1 MSRLLARQL
10 LLPGKVLLG
19 SPSQRDRDGFQAG
32 IADGVYFV
40 IPDSKQ
46 MIKKNLTA
54 RVILCYNTPAINSYS
69 SIRHPYRVPQFMGK
83 GRGDNMK
90 PLVAIVGRP
99 NVGKST
105 FFNRMIGERV
115 AIVEDLPGTT
125 RDLIYGDT
133 DWNGREFTLIDTG
146 GLELGS
152 YIPVG
157 QVGLDGQPGDI
168 VKRVRAQAQLA
179 IEEADVIVFMVDTR
193 AGITAADEEVA
204 DLLRRSNKPVILA
217 ANKADNVTRRQEA
230 VEFYALGL
238 GEPITVSAIQGTG
251 TGDLL
256 DSIVEALPPEEEKPE
271 GEEEEEIPHI
281 AIVGRPNV
289 GKSSLLNAILGF
301 ERAIVSEVP
310 GTTRDAI
317 DTELEY
323 EDRKLILIDTAGIR
337 RRGRV
342 GPGVEK
348 YSVLRASRAIDRCD
362 VALLLIDASEG
373 LAAQDTHIAGE
384 IHEKAKGVVVVVNKW
399 DLAQAQRREERE
411 GKIPRPDEEIES
423 AERYRKIIAEG
434 LKFIPYAPIVFT
446 SAKTGYHV
454 QSLLE
459 MVLNIADMRYLR
471 IPTSRL
477 NEVVQEAIR
486 RHNPTVFRGKVLKI
500 YYATQTQV
508 NPPTFVFFVNDPQ
521 AVHFSYERYLENQL
535 RKAYSFKGT
544 GIRMH
549 FRARPKSER

>member
-1 MSRLLARQL
+1 
-10 LLPGKVLLG
+10 
-19 SPSQRDRDGFQAG
+19 
-32 IADGVYFV
+32 
-40 IPDSKQ
+40 
-46 MIKKNLTA
+46 
-54 RVILCYNTPAINSYS
+54 
-69 SIRHPYRVPQFMGK
+69 
-83 GRGDNMK
+83 MK

-115 AIVEDLPGTT
+115 AIVEDMPGTT
-125 RDLIYGDT
+125 RDRIYGDT

-152 YIPVG
+152 DIPVG

-168 VKRVRAQAQLA
+168 MKRVRAQAELA
-179 IEEADVIVFMVDTR
+179 IDEADVIIFMVDAQ
-193 AGITAADEEVA
+193 AGITAADDEVA
-204 DLLRRSNKPVILA
+204 DLLRRTQKPVILT
-217 ANKADNVTRRQEA
+217 ANKSDNAKLRQDV
-230 VEFYALGL
+230 VEFYTLGI
-238 GEPITVSAIQGTG
+238 GEPITISSTQGTG

-256 DSIVEALPPEEEKPE
+256 DLIVDALPPEQEGPE
-271 GEEEEEIPHI
+271 GEEEEEVTRI

-301 ERAIVSEVP
+301 QRSIVSDVP

-317 DTELEY
+317 DIEFEY
-323 EDRKLILIDTAGIR
+323 KDKKLVLIDTAGIR

-348 YSVLRASRAIDRCD
+348 YSVLRSSRAIDRCD
-362 VALLLIDASEG
+362 VALLLIDAGEG

-384 IHEKAKGVVVVVNKW
+384 IQENAKGVVVIVNKW

-411 GKIPRPDEEIES
+411 GIYLDPDDAIES

-459 MVLNIADMRYLR
+459 AVLNIAEMRYLR
-471 IPTSRL
+471 VPTSRL
-477 NEVVQEAIR
+477 NEVVQEAVR
-486 RHNPTVFRGKVLKI
+486 RHNPTVFKGRFMKI
-500 YYATQTQV
+500 YYATQTKV

-521 AVHFSYERYLENQL
+521 ALHFTYERYLENQL
-535 RKAYSFKGT
+535 RRAFSFRGT
-544 GIRMH
+544 GIRLQ
-549 FRARPKSER
+549 FRARPRSEK

>member
-1 MSRLLARQL
+1 
-10 LLPGKVLLG
+10 
-19 SPSQRDRDGFQAG
+19 
-32 IADGVYFV
+32 
-40 IPDSKQ
+40 
-46 MIKKNLTA
+46 
-54 RVILCYNTPAINSYS
+54 
-69 SIRHPYRVPQFMGK
+69 
-83 GRGDNMK
+83 MK

-105 FFNRMIGERV
+105 FFNRMLGERV

-125 RDLIYGDT
+125 RDRIYGDT

-152 YIPVG
+152 DIPVG
-157 QVGLDGQPGDI
+157 QVGLNGQPGDI
-168 VKRVRAQAQLA
+168 MKRVQAQAELA
-179 IEEADVIVFMVDTR
+179 IEEADVIVFMVDAK
-193 AGITAADEEVA
+193 AGITAADDEVA
-204 DLLRRSNKPVILA
+204 DMLRRTDKPVILA
-217 ANKADNVTRRQEA
+217 ANKADNAKLRQDA
-230 VEFYALGL
+230 VEFYTLGI
-238 GEPITVSAIQGTG
+238 GEPIVLSSIQGTG

-256 DSIVEALPPEEEKPE
+256 DIIVDALPPEEEKSE
-271 GEEEEEIPHI
+271 DEEEEEVTRI

-301 ERAIVSEVP
+301 QRSIVSDVP

-323 EDRKLILIDTAGIR
+323 KDKKLVLIDTAGIR

-384 IHEKAKGVVVVVNKW
+384 IQEQSKGVVVIVNKW

-411 GKIPRPDEEIES
+411 GNFPHPDDEIES

-434 LKFIPYAPIVFT
+434 LKFIPYAPIIFA

-454 QSLLE
+454 QSLLDT
-459 MVLNIADMRYLR
+459 VLNIAEMRYLR
-471 IPTSRL
+471 VPTSRL
-477 NEVVQEAIR
+477 NEVVQEAVR
-486 RHNPTVFRGKVLKI
+486 RHNPTVFRGKVMKI
-500 YYATQTQV
+500 YYATQTRV

-521 AVHFSYERYLENQL
+521 TLHFSYERYLENQL
-535 RKAYSFKGT
+535 RHAFSFRGT
-544 GIRMH
+544 GIRLH
-549 FRARPKSER
+549 FRARPKSEK

>member
-1 MSRLLARQL
+1 
-10 LLPGKVLLG
+10 
-19 SPSQRDRDGFQAG
+19 
-32 IADGVYFV
+32 
-40 IPDSKQ
+40 
-46 MIKKNLTA
+46 
-54 RVILCYNTPAINSYS
+54 
-69 SIRHPYRVPQFMGK
+69 
-83 GRGDNMK
+83 MK

-115 AIVEDLPGTT
+115 AIVEDMPGTT
-125 RDLIYGDT
+125 RDRLYGDS

-152 YIPVG
+152 EIPVG
-157 QVGLDGQPGDI
+157 QVGLNGQPGDI
-168 VKRVRAQAQLA
+168 IRRVRAQVELA
-179 IEEADVIVFMVDTR
+179 IEEADVIVFMVDAR
-193 AGITAADEEVA
+193 SGITAADEEVA
-204 DLLRRSNKPVILA
+204 DLLRRTEKPVVLA
-217 ANKADNVTRRQEA
+217 ANKADNAARRQDA

-238 GEPITVSAIQGTG
+238 GEPVAISSIQGTG

-256 DSIVEALPPEEEKPE
+256 DVIVDALPPEEEKPE
-271 GEEEEEIPHI
+271 GEEEEEIARV

-289 GKSSLLNAILGF
+289 GKSSLLNAVLGF
-301 ERAIVSEVP
+301 QRAIVSEVP
-310 GTTRDAI
+310 GTTRDVI
-317 DTELEY
+317 DTEMEF
-323 EDRKLILIDTAGIR
+323 EGKKLLLIDTAGIR

-362 VALLLIDASEG
+362 VALLVIDASEG

-384 IHEKAKGVVVVVNKW
+384 IHEKAKGVMVIVNKW
-399 DLAQAQRREERE
+399 DLAQAQRRAERE
-411 GKIPRPDEEIES
+411 GYVPRPDEEIES
-423 AERYRKIIAEG
+423 AERYRRIIAEG
-434 LKFIPYAPIVFT
+434 LKFIPYAPIVFV

-459 MVLNIADMRYLR
+459 TVLNIADMRFLR
-471 IPTSRL
+471 IATSRL

-486 RHNPTVFRGKVLKI
+486 RHNPTVVRGKVLKI

-535 RKAYSFKGT
+535 RKAFGFKGT
-544 GIRMH
+544 GIRLH
-549 FRARPKSER
+549 FRARSRTEQ